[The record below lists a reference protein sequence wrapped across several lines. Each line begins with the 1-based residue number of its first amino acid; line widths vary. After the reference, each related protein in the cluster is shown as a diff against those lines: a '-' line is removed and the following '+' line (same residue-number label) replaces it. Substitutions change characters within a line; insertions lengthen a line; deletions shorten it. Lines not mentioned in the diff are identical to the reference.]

1 MPTKAS
7 RSSPYNAEVISMTNG
22 LLLAQTAPPADYA
35 GLNGFLPGA
44 RSSLILDVVVV
55 AMLVVLPLLAAS
67 IWLVKR
73 RRNYGLHKLLQLT
86 MATVLLATVVLFEVD
101 IRLHGWMHRAA
112 ASPFFDSEAPWRSPA
127 GISLIVHLL
136 FAVPTVLLWAT
147 VVGLALRHFG
157 QDPRPGPHSRW
168 HVPLGWA
175 AAIGMGLTAVTGWVF
190 YWLAFVAG

>member
-1 MPTKAS
+1 MPTLTFMS
-7 RSSPYNAEVISMTNG
+7 DG
-22 LLLAQTAPPADYA
+22 LLLARTHAPSGGSA
-35 GLNGFLPGA
+35 GLDGFLPGA
-44 RSSLILDVVVV
+44 RGSLMLDVVVV
-55 AMLVVLPLLAAS
+55 AMLVVVPVLATS
-67 IWLVKR
+67 IWLVKK
-73 RRNYGLHKLLQLT
+73 RRNYRLHKMLQLT
-86 MATVLLATVVLFEVD
+86 MAVVLLGAVVLFEVD

-112 ASPFFDSEAPWRSPA
+112 ASPYFDSERPWGSPA

-136 FAVPTVLLWAT
+136 AAVPTLLLWAA
-147 VVGLALRHFG
+147 VVGLALKHFG